1 MATVRVV
8 GSPSPSGASAAASAA
23 ASPEAVESAALSAAV
38 EPQAVKLAA
47 MAATRPRAKVFFSFM
62 MFSFIFL
69 YNSLY
74 EQVRLSR
81 QGRGRTTLR
90 KKPRLLTESRDLKPW
105 L

>member
-1 MATVRVV
+1 
-8 GSPSPSGASAAASAA
+8 
-23 ASPEAVESAALSAAV
+23 
-38 EPQAVKLAA
+38 